1 MTATADPPLPPPGED
16 DPGDE
21 MTLFEHLAELR
32 SRLIKATLGFGV
44 FFVIGFILNDIVT
57 ELLTDPYCQLPE
69 ELRANIGNTG
79 SGDCQLIFIN
89 VLGGFIVRIKGAI
102 MVAITFGAPIMF
114 YQLWAFIVP
123 GLKAQEKK
131 YAAPFVILTQVLFL
145 AGAAFSLFIIP
156 RGLEFLLQFAGDD
169 FVPVLDAEAYLSFI
183 IRTMLAFGISFE
195 YPLIIAILV
204 LMDIVSHDLL
214 KTYRRHAFFAAFV
227 AAAVITPSQDPFT
240 MCVMALPLAGFYE
253 ICIVFAKFIER
264 GRGDRDVVA
273 A

>member
-1 MTATADPPLPPPGED
+1 MTATADPAVPSDGDDYQGE
-16 DPGDE
+16 E

-32 SRLIKATLGFGV
+32 SRLIKATLGFGF
-44 FFVIGFILNDIVT
+44 FFVIGFIFNDIVT
-57 ELLTDPYCQLPE
+57 EILTDPYCQLPE
-69 ELRANIGNTG
+69 EVRGGIGTDS
-79 SGDCQLIFIN
+79 SGECQLIFIN
-89 VLGGFIVRIKGAI
+89 VLGGFVVRLKGALI
-102 MVAITFGAPIMF
+102 VAITFGAPIMF

-123 GLKAQEKK
+123 GLKAKEKK

-169 FVPVLDAEAYLSFI
+169 FVPVLDAEAYITFL

-195 YPLIIAILV
+195 YPLVIAILV

-214 KTYRRHAFFAAFV
+214 KKYRRHAFFSAFV
-227 AAAVITPSQDPFT
+227 AAAIITPSQDPFT

-253 ICIVFAKFIER
+253 ICIVFAKVIER
-264 GRGDRDVVA
+264 GRGRRDVA
-273 A
+273 AA